1 MSKKEMIDAV
11 AEKAGITKEK
21 AGVAI
26 DALTAYIEKA
36 LKKDGEVTFA
46 PLGKFKVS
54 KREART
60 GRNPSTG
67 AAVQIPAAKVAK
79 FLPSKGL
86 KESLN

>member
-11 AEKAGITKEK
+11 AEKTGITKENASK
-21 AGVAI
+21 AI
-26 DALTAYIEKA
+26 DALTAYIEKT
-36 LKKDGEVTFA
+36 LKADGEVTFA

-54 KREART
+54 NREARM

-67 AAVQIPAAKVAK
+67 EAVQIPAAKVAK
-79 FLPSKGL
+79 FLPSKAL

>member
-11 AEKAGITKEK
+11 SEKAGITKEK
-21 AGVAI
+21 AGIAI
-26 DALTAYIEKA
+26 DALTAYIEAA
-36 LKKDGEVTFA
+36 LKETGEVTFA

-54 KREART
+54 KREARV

-67 AAVQIPAAKVAK
+67 EPVQIAAANVAK
-79 FLPSKGL
+79 FLPSKAL

>member
-11 AEKAGITKEK
+11 ADKADITKEA
-21 AGVAI
+21 AGKAI
-26 DALTAYIEKA
+26 DALAAYIQKA
-36 LKKDGEVTFA
+36 MKSDGEVTFA
-46 PLGKFKVS
+46 PLGKFKVT

-79 FLPSKGL
+79 FMPSKGL
-86 KESLN
+86 KEFLN

>member
-1 MSKKEMIDAV
+1 MIDAV
-11 AEKAGITKEK
+11 ADKAGITKEK

-36 LKKDGEVTFA
+36 LKSDGEVTFA

-54 KREART
+54 KRDARV

-67 AAVQIPAAKVAK
+67 AAVEIPAAKVAK
-79 FLPSKGL
+79 FLPSKSL
-86 KESLN
+86 KEALN

>member
-11 AEKAGITKEK
+11 ADKAGITKEK
-21 AGVAI
+21 AGAAI
-26 DALTAYIEKA
+26 DALTAYIEKT
-36 LKKDGEVTFA
+36 LKNDGEVTFA
-46 PLGKFKVS
+46 PLGKFKVT

-67 AAVQIPAAKVAK
+67 ATVEIPAAKVAK

-86 KESLN
+86 KEALN